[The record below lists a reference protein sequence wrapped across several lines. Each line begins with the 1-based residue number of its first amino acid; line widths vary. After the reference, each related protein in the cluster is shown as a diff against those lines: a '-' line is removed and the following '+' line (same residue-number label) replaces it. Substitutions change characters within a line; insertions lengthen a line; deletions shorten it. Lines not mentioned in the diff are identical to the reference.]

1 MPPTQTNNFIHT
13 PQMPKITN
21 TCPGYGET
29 GHGRNGVQKPINQ
42 TEMTIKGNL
51 ICSLAFTDLS
61 AILLLRQK
69 H

>member
-21 TCPGYGET
+21 TCMGYGET
-29 GHGRNGVQKPINQ
+29 GHGRSGVQKPINQ

-61 AILLLRQK
+61 TILLLRQK

>member
-1 MPPTQTNNFIHT
+1 M
-13 PQMPKITN
+13 
-21 TCPGYGET
+21 GYGET

-61 AILLLRQK
+61 TILLLRQK